1 MQVSLV
7 LVLTVTLTGEGYI
20 AAEMP
25 NPISY
30 VGCSGTSGA
39 DSGCFGTYARRR
51 LVLMLVGLVL
61 TRQGLPSVCLPHWG
75 GAM

>member
-1 MQVSLV
+1 MVQMQVSLV

-39 DSGCFGTYARRR
+39 DSGGFGESGADTGWFGTD
-51 LVLMLVGLVL
+51 
-61 TRQGLPSVCLPHWG
+61 
-75 GAM
+75 